1 MKRTLCFTA
10 LLFFCALAHS
20 QTDWIR
26 TGTGLGVEKVR
37 IAVADFKPS
46 STDGGTAP
54 LLSTFN
60 DVLFNDLT
68 QAGIFD
74 VVSKNFNPLQSPG
87 NPQEIKLDAWNAP
100 PPNANMV
107 AFGNFGKSG

>member
-1 MKRTLCFTA
+1 MIKRTFGLIFAC
-10 LLFFCALAHS
+10 LVCSLGYS

-37 IAVADFKPS
+37 IAVADFKNQSPNDS
-46 STDGGTAP
+46 ATNA
-54 LLSTFN
+54 LLGTFN

-68 QAGIFD
+68 QAGIFE

-87 NPQEIKLDAWNAP
+87 SPAEMKLEAWNVP
-100 PPNANMV
+100 PPNA
-107 AFGNFGKSG
+107 